1 MATPLELKNSY
12 RGYPVWFHLFS
23 NYNFLGVYG
32 RGWERLLDDNLEV
45 LGLFGDDQFGEQVYS
60 SVVLPWYVEQL
71 KAIKVINEGFCNMI
85 VLEPWLDICLQ
96 LALKQ
101 GMSQCNTLSF
111 WL

>member
-1 MATPLELKNSY
+1 MSLGDGIEMPD
-12 RGYPVWFHLFS
+12 LFS
-23 NYNFLGVYG
+23 VG
-32 RGWERLLDDNLEV
+32 
-45 LGLFGDDQFGEQVYS
+45 QFGEQVYS

>member
-60 SVVLPWYVEQL
+60 SVAFPRYVVHL
-71 KAIKVINEGFCNMI
+71 KAFEIVNESLYNVI
-85 VLEPWLDICLQ
+85 VLEQHCFLSRVSTGNLPLDKLWS
-96 LALKQ
+96 
-101 GMSQCNTLSF
+101 M
-111 WL
+111 